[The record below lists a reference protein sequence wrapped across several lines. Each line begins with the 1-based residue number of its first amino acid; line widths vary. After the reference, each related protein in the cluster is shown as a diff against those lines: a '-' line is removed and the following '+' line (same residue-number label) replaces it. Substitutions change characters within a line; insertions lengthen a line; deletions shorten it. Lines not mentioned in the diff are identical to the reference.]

1 MCNYEESCEK
11 PLLERKGNRDIF
23 IAILPSTLRSDRS
36 HSSERVVVSATRSIN
51 TPKSLWQM
59 KEL

>member
-11 PLLERKGNRDIF
+11 PLLERKGNWDIF
-23 IAILPSTLRSDRS
+23 IASISSALKSSRS
-36 HSSERVVVSATRSIN
+36 HSSGSIVVSATRSIK
-51 TPKSLWQM
+51 TPKILRQM